1 MQVMNQYEQGPLTE
15 KSECLYIS
23 REGKRY
29 QENTRILREQK
40 IDIIINEKLILHTM
54 CTPQY
59 LTEAVLGR
67 LRTEGIIEKVDE
79 IEKIHIGNDG
89 KIATITMKNDAW
101 NEKQC
106 KKLSP
111 VSPVKWKEEWIFH
124 LEDILAEGM
133 PLHNETWGTH
143 SCFLAKEGKVIF
155 ACEDIGRHNA
165 IDKVVGYAL
174 LHEIDL
180 KKCMLYSS
188 GRMPSDM
195 AEKVIR
201 AGIPIAVCKAVP
213 TAEAVELAKK
223 YRLTLICAARPDR
236 IRAYVS

>member
-124 LEDILAEGM
+124 LADILAEGM

-143 SCFLAKEGKVIF
+143 SCFPA
-155 ACEDIGRHNA
+155 ARA
-165 IDKVVGYAL
+165 
-174 LHEIDL
+174 
-180 KKCMLYSS
+180 SS
-188 GRMPSDM
+188 RMVRVS
-195 AEKVIR
+195 ISR
-201 AGIPIAVCKAVP
+201 AVP
-213 TAEAVELAKK
+213 TKQKIVS
-223 YRLTLICAARPDR
+223 AA
-236 IRAYVS
+236 

>member
-124 LEDILAEGM
+124 LADILAEKG
-133 PLHNETWGTH
+133 LQATRDETFNT
-143 SCFLAKEGKVIF
+143 LIPKVR
-155 ACEDIGRHNA
+155 DIGGSEYEGTILN
-165 IDKVVGYAL
+165 IPFLPKSIENFSVG
-174 LHEIDL
+174 
-180 KKCMLYSS
+180 
-188 GRMPSDM
+188 
-195 AEKVIR
+195 
-201 AGIPIAVCKAVP
+201 
-213 TAEAVELAKK
+213 TAEEFEITEV
-223 YRLTLICAARPDR
+223 
-236 IRAYVS
+236 